1 MPKRIKGITLWLLNE
16 EKIMFIYDLEVYYKV
31 KAIEFRVIARKLAV
45 FGSFTAYVTIGVCLY
60 A

>member
-1 MPKRIKGITLWLLNE
+1 
-16 EKIMFIYDLEVYYKV
+16 MFIYDLEVYYKV

-45 FGSFTAYVTIGVCLY
+45 FGSFTAYVTIGGCLY